1 VREAG
6 VAKPTLYAHFGSKAE
21 LVAAVLAEL
30 PHGGPAAA
38 AAAVSDAAA
47 AARLLVDAA

>member
-6 VAKPTLYAHFGSKAE
+6 VAKPTLYAHFGSKE